1 MELEEKNECVECT
14 VLSDLGSSKGQET
27 PKITAFYI
35 TRTFSTDSLV
45 KSWYKEPGIK
55 EINYG
60 NLIVRNVSR
69 YDVPEFSAID
79 YIIKAAKR

>member
-1 MELEEKNECVECT
+1 MTEDENISIEKRSNR
-14 VLSDLGSSKGQET
+14 L
-27 PKITAFYI
+27 AMA
-35 TRTFSTDSLV
+35 LV